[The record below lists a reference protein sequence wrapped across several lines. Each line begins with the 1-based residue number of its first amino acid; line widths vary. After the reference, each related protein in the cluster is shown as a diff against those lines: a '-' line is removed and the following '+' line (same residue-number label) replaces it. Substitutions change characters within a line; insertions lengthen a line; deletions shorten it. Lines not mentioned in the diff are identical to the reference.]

1 MDAGSERKA
10 TPEELARK
18 RAELDRAARGF
29 RLRRLWR
36 VGRIVLA
43 FAVVLGGIAF
53 CMRDRGEGARIELPT
68 TPDGKLDVET
78 WSLFDDGGSRLLK
91 FEIPRSP
98 GMTVSE
104 RPDKRGFSAVTRV
117 GRARDVPYLMEFSAE
132 DDDSELMLGLHDSAL
147 RWINA
152 MRAKDET
159 WVFYDSVR
167 DDLDVFFMEDA
178 YPWAVQKKTGH
189 GTRVI
194 GIGFKRTTGAGH
206 LMRGI
211 IFYFR
216 NGVTRYV
223 YRREIP
229 DALWTRGEGLMY
241 GEPGML
247 VYSRYIDSHWESP
260 GEAELPGKM
269 RSTSDLL
276 YSIRSNLSVDRV
288 GQWRMLHREID
299 AVLVRSWVQDRKTRE
314 IAFGCLQELR
324 ELMRVYYWSRVNAYR
339 DAIAMKEGD
348 LLAERAREDA
358 KAVFSDP
365 RLRYRSLAYGEEDWE

>member
-1 MDAGSERKA
+1 MGAGSERKA

-18 RAELDRAARGF
+18 RAELDRDARGF

-36 VGRIVLA
+36 VGRIVLV

-53 CMRDRGEGARIELPT
+53 CMRDRGEGARIELPL

-98 GMTVSE
+98 DMTISE

-117 GRARDVPYLMEFSAE
+117 GRARDVPYLMEFAAE
-132 DDDSELMLGLHDSAL
+132 DDDSELALGLHDSAL

-152 MRAKDET
+152 VRAKDET

-167 DDLDVFFMEDA
+167 DDLDVIFMEDA

-229 DALWTRGEGLMY
+229 DALWTRGEGLMF

-260 GEAELPGKM
+260 GEAELPGKT

-299 AVLVRSWVQDRKTRE
+299 AVLARSWTRDRKTKE
-314 IAFGCLQELR
+314 IAFGCLKELR
-324 ELMRVYYWSRVNAYR
+324 ELMRAYYWSRINAYR
-339 DAIAMKEGD
+339 NAKAMKDGD
-348 LLAERAREDA
+348 RLAERAREDA

-365 RLRYRSLAYGEEDWE
+365 RLRYRGMAYGEEDWQ